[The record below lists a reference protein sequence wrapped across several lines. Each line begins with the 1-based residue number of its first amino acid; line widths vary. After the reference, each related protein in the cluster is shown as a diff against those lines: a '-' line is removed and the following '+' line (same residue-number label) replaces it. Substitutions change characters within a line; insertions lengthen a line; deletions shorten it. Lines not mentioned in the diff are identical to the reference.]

1 MRFGWDTVATFS
13 QNEEGYSLAVNDLVT
28 ELERANIT
36 CAATIS
42 FAETDFKEQLK
53 LLRVYN
59 LGMYGAEY
67 AWILQDT
74 YISSWWLSDPSESA
88 SFCSSKALLTA
99 VENLIIVSS
108 YNSIVGMGTALS
120 GL

>member
-1 MRFGWDTVATFS
+1 MQVSFGSTSPALSDRREFPLFYRTVAPDSSHHPARIAFLMHFGWDTVATFS

-53 LLRVYN
+53 LLRV
-59 LGMYGAEY
+59 LM
-67 AWILQDT
+67 
-74 YISSWWLSDPSESA
+74 
-88 SFCSSKALLTA
+88 
-99 VENLIIVSS
+99 
-108 YNSIVGMGTALS
+108 
-120 GL
+120 

>member
-1 MRFGWDTVATFS
+1 MEVRFRRFNG
-13 QNEEGYSLAVNDLVT
+13 
-28 ELERANIT
+28 
-36 CAATIS
+36 TILSHS
-42 FAETDFKEQLK
+42 FVSIWQ
-53 LLRVYN
+53 VYN

-74 YISSWWLSDPSESA
+74 YISSWWLAEMETPG
-88 SFCSSKALLTA
+88 CSSKALLTA

-120 GL
+120 GLVSIAHYYFNHCLPAIFPALR